1 MNLSEWRAKQAGEEF
16 TLPSGLDVTL
26 RRASLIDLAQ
36 RGAIPE
42 TLRPAVD
49 ELTAR
54 GTGVQKLTVDEL
66 GEFAKVVDAIVAAC
80 IVGPEGLTVEEL
92 PWDDR
97 MAIYQW
103 ANESS
108 GKLAPFR
115 GQQNGVVE
123 VAFVSG
129 ELRPEAQ
136 HVSRSGRR

>member
-1 MNLSEWRAKQAGEEF
+1 MNLAAWRAKQAGEEF

-49 ELTAR
+49 DLTAR
-54 GTGVQKLTVDEL
+54 GTGAQKLTVDEL
-66 GEFAKVVDAIVAAC
+66 GEFTKVVDVIVAAC

-115 GQQNGVVE
+115 SEQNGAVE
-123 VAFVSG
+123 IAFSSG

-136 HVSRSGRR
+136 RVSGARRR